1 MNPRKVNILANFWL
15 GILLFSFGCTLLDR
29 PFLHFN
35 TYVQYPNLIGVSE
48 LLSFAMAPSLY
59 LSVVY
64 FTSPGRKLTKTDFL
78 HFIPWLLFLLHQLP
92 FLFQS
97 ADTKLYLLTHPSP
110 IPPNPYFGLVMFYI
124 IKIQV
129 VVYWILAYRKLL
141 KHQKNIQ
148 LIASTTEYINL
159 KWLKN
164 FLFILACMVLLWFNE
179 EFFKISIISTL
190 TPLGYVLSTYFIV
203 YFSLRQE
210 EIFPYPPKD
219 QVYINEIIL
228 ESEQPVINKTQRL
241 SSEKLEQLKIELHYR
256 MQAEKLFLDSDLDLP
271 DLASKMN
278 ITSHE
283 LSFVLNEGFGT
294 NFYQFINTYR
304 VEEAKTLLLS
314 EKHHHLN
321 MLGIAYEAGFSSKT
335 TFNTY
340 FKKTTGLSPSQY
352 QATVKKQIQ

>member
-1 MNPRKVNILANFWL
+1 
-15 GILLFSFGCTLLDR
+15 
-29 PFLHFN
+29 
-35 TYVQYPNLIGVSE
+35 
-48 LLSFAMAPSLY
+48 
-59 LSVVY
+59 
-64 FTSPGRKLTKTDFL
+64 
-78 HFIPWLLFLLHQLP
+78 
-92 FLFQS
+92 
-97 ADTKLYLLTHPSP
+97 
-110 IPPNPYFGLVMFYI
+110 
-124 IKIQV
+124 
-129 VVYWILAYRKLL
+129 
-141 KHQKNIQ
+141 
-148 LIASTTEYINL
+148 
-159 KWLKN
+159 
-164 FLFILACMVLLWFNE
+164 MVLLWFNE
-179 EFFKISIISTL
+179 VFFKISIISAF
-190 TPLGYVLSTYFIV
+190 TPLGYLLSTYFIV

-283 LSFVLNEGFGT
+283 LSFVLNEGLGT

-314 EKHHHLN
+314 ERHHHLN

-340 FKKTTGLSPSQY
+340 FKKATGFSPSQY